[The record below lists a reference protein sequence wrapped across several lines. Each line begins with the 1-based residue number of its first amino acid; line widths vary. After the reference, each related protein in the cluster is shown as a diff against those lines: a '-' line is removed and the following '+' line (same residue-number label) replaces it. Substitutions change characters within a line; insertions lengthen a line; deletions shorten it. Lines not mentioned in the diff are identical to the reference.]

1 MNIVLF
7 LFFFSFWF
15 LFSVVKSIL
24 ARFSVLLCV
33 SQLVILDISN
43 HWKQCSYAWNAG
55 FCYSKILC
63 HILPVRLHLLID
75 GNSHNVKSAK
85 ILKVNSLL
93 GLLVF
98 YISASSKLGQLSKI
112 SWQALKLSYFKSL
125 SKGFVSHWVI
135 KASPIKIMSWLTFN
149 ITTVDIAELYVN
161 WRKTSHTEKKMNLQS

>member
-1 MNIVLF
+1 MF
-7 LFFFSFWF
+7 LR
-15 LFSVVKSIL
+15 LKC
-24 ARFSVLLCV
+24 RVLLFKKFV
-33 SQLVILDISN
+33 SYTASKAAPAYR
-43 HWKQCSYAWNAG
+43 WK
-55 FCYSKILC
+55 L
-63 HILPVRLHLLID
+63 
-75 GNSHNVKSAK
+75 SHNVKSAK

-161 WRKTSHTEKKMNLQS
+161 WRKTSHTEKKNEFTIIIE